1 MTDFLSQLPEIA
13 QAIADMF
20 VSLFASVSQIFY
32 TPATTGDAATPGSLT
47 FIGVLTLIVLFIG
60 LCLLLVNWVRS
71 LVRGGG
77 RR

>member
-1 MTDFLSQLPEIA
+1 MTDFLSQLPSIA

-32 TPATTGDAATPGSLT
+32 TPAVAGDPGTPGSLT
-47 FIGVLTLIVLFIG
+47 FIGVLALIVLFIG
-60 LCLLLVNWVRS
+60 LCLLLANWVRGLIS
-71 LVRGGG
+71 G